1 MFKGAN
7 YLFIKLP
14 SYAMWSWVPSKSFD
28 WVDTSDLVLRLERH
42 SENFMLYNKR
52 GLLNLLFWTCSSFH
66 FDNFNIYLWIVF
78 GTILFSAN
86 KRLVYEEAKKAVER
100 DRSMVKVS
108 ELSRHGLMEITR
120 KRVRCISLWFN
131 NFLPA
136 IKIVVKNLQLS
147 GQTLSIEF
155 G

>member
-1 MFKGAN
+1 MFKVAN
-7 YLFIKLP
+7 YLFIKRL

-28 WVDTSDLVLRLERH
+28 WVDRSDLVLRLESH
-42 SENFMLYNKR
+42 SENFMLYDKR
-52 GLLNLLFWTCSSFH
+52 GLLNLLFWTCSSFY
-66 FDNFNIYLWIVF
+66 FDNFNIFLWIVF

-120 KRVRCISLWFN
+120 KRVRCISLWLTIFS
-131 NFLPA
+131 LLL
-136 IKIVVKNLQLS
+136 K
-147 GQTLSIEF
+147 
-155 G
+155 